1 MKINYLRGFIR
12 HKDLLSLL
20 KMPRRGVA
28 TAHAAGFSAATAD
41 WPFQGGVT

>member
-20 KMPRRGVA
+20 KGCRDVGSRLPMPRASVRQRPIGHFKEV
-28 TAHAAGFSAATAD
+28 
-41 WPFQGGVT
+41 